1 MYVLISLTVSVMID
15 LRQNE
20 LSLGDSLKSVNQKLK
35 TMLISFHGDDM
46 KLFLFSKFLLPG

>member
-20 LSLGDSLKSVNQKLK
+20 LSLGGSLKSVNQKLK
-35 TMLISFHGDDM
+35 TMPISFHGDDM
-46 KLFLFSKFLLPG
+46 KLFLFGKFLLPG